1 MKILKGV
8 LTYTL
13 ILIGILAI
21 AGILLF
27 ASMAFLNVSLFGYR
41 ITIDSSN
48 SYYFDGET
56 TKDGMATLNSSKGK
70 IVDIVI
76 NSNNYAV
83 IVSAQDW
90 QDKDFANDNIR
101 TIIRTTVADRA
112 FGLVDNAKELKALN
126 GETKVKSYLEVEYF
140 TSGSGED
147 KYVSKVEINLHTPQ
161 GILNYRDS
169 YIKVEL
175 PVANDKFAYNLTIN
189 SGKGDINIKPYSY
202 DGTAKTEQLGKLNV
216 NALNITTTSGGLS
229 LYGLK
234 EFTGEAIKS
243 EYQVPSYDLADE
255 EYYVPI
261 TNLNLKTEKGKF
273 DFTQQNI
280 IMVSLLGDG
289 DGTAK
294 IESNR
299 GDFSFKQFWGGF
311 TIKGEN
317 LVFNATEKINSSY
330 LYSYIESDGEESVI
344 HSEII
349 YRDFL
354 YNCPNGTLN
363 IKKLDVGSGLAQIV
377 TEYAKVELGEVVG
390 DLSIQATYGDTHIN
404 KAIANVIS
412 VETTHGNIIVDDV
425 ATKLYTKL
433 VFEKDIEG
441 TEDKEEKIYQN
452 VEITNLE
459 YSRLPEVLDTNWT
472 LNVEKS
478 TIYYYAGTV
487 CATSK
492 YGDINVKYSGKG
504 WFINRSGKT
513 NVEYVGTETNYETK
527 IETVSGTVTAQGLK
541 GQVNA
546 TATGSANM
554 NLSFSKIPT
563 IGTDTNSVITI
574 GSGKLTINVP
584 MVVSGTSAGFVINLT
599 VNSGAEFNLYNAS
612 VKETTCSDNRT
623 INAYQYGNYFNFNL
637 TTNGGD
643 IDFHIA

>member
-56 TKDGMATLNSSKGK
+56 TKDGMATLNSSWGK
-70 IVDIVI
+70 TVDIVI

-189 SGKGDINIKPYSY
+189 SGKGNINIKPYSY
-202 DGTAKTEQLGKLNV
+202 DGTAKTEQLGKLNIK
-216 NALNITTTSGGLS
+216 ALNITTTSGGLS

-234 EFTGEAIKS
+234 ENSSGF
-243 EYQVPSYDLADE
+243 VDLS
-255 EYYVPI
+255 
-261 TNLNLKTEKGKF
+261 NGLNLKTEKGKF
-273 DFTQQNI
+273 DFTEQNI
-280 IMVSLLGDG
+280 TMGSSV
-289 DGTAK
+289 AK

-317 LVFNATEKINSSY
+317 LVFNATESISTNNKN
-330 LYSYIESDGEESVI
+330 
-344 HSEII
+344 
-349 YRDFL
+349 FL

-584 MVVSGTSAGFVINLT
+584 MVVSGTSAGFVINLI